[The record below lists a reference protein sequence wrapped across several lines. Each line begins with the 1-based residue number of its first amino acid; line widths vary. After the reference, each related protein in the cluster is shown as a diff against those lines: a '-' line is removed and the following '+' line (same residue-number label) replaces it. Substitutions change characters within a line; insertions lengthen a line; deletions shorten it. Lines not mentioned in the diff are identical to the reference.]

1 MEKTGF
7 IYISYDRKRKM
18 YYIGCH
24 LGTEDDGYICSNNR
38 MRDAYRRRPNDFKRK
53 ILHRKLTKENI
64 FEQEHKWLQ
73 LIPDDQLGKKYY
85 NLRKHKWGHWST
97 DINSSLTIKQKL
109 SEASKKLHQDPIYRE
124 KFLEG
129 RKKLPPQT
137 KEQIEKRAR
146 SNTGK
151 KLSEETKRK
160 ISEATKGKI
169 CGPLSKEHKEKLSKA
184 LSGKNNPF
192 YGKQHDPE
200 KKKEMNEKTSRTM
213 KGKIPK
219 NIDMFKGSIWWNNGT
234 INKRSKE
241 CPGHEWNKGMI

>member
-1 MEKTGF
+1 M
-7 IYISYDRKRKM
+7 I
-18 YYIGCH
+18 
-24 LGTEDDGYICSNNR
+24 
-38 MRDAYRRRPNDFKRK
+38 
-53 ILHRKLTKENI
+53 KLE
-64 FEQEHKWLQ
+64 E
-73 LIPDDQLGKKYY
+73 LGKRYY
-85 NLRKHKWGHWST
+85 NLHNHHFGHWST